1 MAVYMIIAVL
11 VGALAIVTLAAL
23 VLGLLGAGG
32 LVNLVRCTRCA
43 HLVIIGRDD
52 TNPICPYCRHKHL
65 AHPLT
70 TLRHPRRE
78 LLRH

>member
-1 MAVYMIIAVL
+1 MAVYVVIAVL
-11 VGALAIVTLAAL
+11 VGLLAVITLAGL

-43 HLVIIGRDD
+43 HLVVLTRENTDLA
-52 TNPICPYCRHKHL
+52 CPYCRHEQL
-65 AHPLT
+65 AHPLM

-78 LLRH
+78 LLHY

>member
-1 MAVYMIIAVL
+1 MAIFVVIGVL
-11 VGALAIVTLAAL
+11 IGLLAIVTLAAL

-43 HLVIIGRDD
+43 HLVINGQDNS
-52 TNPICPYCRHKHL
+52 NPICPYCRHEHL

-78 LLRH
+78 LLHH

>member
-1 MAVYMIIAVL
+1 MAAYVIVGVL

-32 LVNLVRCTRCA
+32 LVNLARCTRCA

-52 TNPICPYCRHKHL
+52 AKPICPYCRHEHL

-70 TLRHPRRE
+70 TLRNPRRE
-78 LLRH
+78 LLHH